1 MAYSEYLADRVRQ
14 RLSSQIEIEEKKM
27 MGGLIFMLNGKMC
40 AGVDIDKK
48 TQKDRLMA
56 RIGKEAYAAA
66 LEEKGV
72 REMDFTG
79 TVMRG
84 FVFIDPEGYD
94 KDEDMDFWIQ
104 KALEFNAQINKKK

>member
-104 KALEFNAQINKKK
+104 KALEFNAQMNKKK

>member
-1 MAYSEYLADRVRQ
+1 MV
-14 RLSSQIEIEEKKM
+14 
-27 MGGLIFMLNGKMC
+27 NGKMC
-40 AGVDIDKK
+40 VGVDIDKK

-56 RIGKEAYAAA
+56 RIGKDAYVAA
-66 LEEKGV
+66 LKEKGV

-94 KDEDMDFWIQ
+94 NDEDMDFWIQ
-104 KALEFNAQINKKK
+104 KALKFNEEIKGKK